1 MNKLPLFSILIA
13 NYNNSKYLLE
23 CLNSVYNQTYANWEI
38 VIVDDASSD
47 ASCELYE
54 KIENDERIHVYI
66 NDKNYGCGYTKRKC
80 IELAQGGIA
89 GFLDPDDMLTE
100 NALQVMVDEH
110 LRNPEASLVYSTY
123 YKCDEQMNVEY
134 VNTSSKHLPIDTD
147 YLHYQ
152 RGAVHAFAS
161 FKIVK
166 YRASEGLNPLFLR
179 AVDQNLY
186 YLLEEQGDLVFH
198 NEPLYYYR
206 FHNRS
211 ISIFQNTYKA
221 RYWHLIAIY
230 EACVRRGIVQDSE
243 QIATD
248 LLKINIGDIE
258 TIKQELN
265 KYNYPT
271 LKLVLKVIYKW
282 ICRK

>member
-1 MNKLPLFSILIA
+1 MSPLFSILIA
-13 NYNNSKYLLE
+13 NYNNGAYLLE
-23 CLNSVYNQTYANWEI
+23 CIDSVLKQSYDNWEI
-38 VIVDDASSD
+38 IIVDDASFDTS
-47 ASCELYE
+47 SEIYK
-54 KIENDERIHVYI
+54 KIDTDSRIHIHI
-66 NDKNYGCGYTKRKC
+66 NDKNYGCGYTKRRC
-80 IELAQGGIA
+80 IELAHGDIA
-89 GFLDPDDMLTE
+89 GFLDPDDMLTT
-100 NALQVMVDEH
+100 NALQIMVDEH
-110 LRNPEASLVYSTY
+110 MKNPQASLVYSTY
-123 YKCDEQMNVEY
+123 YKCDDQMNIEY
-134 VNTSSKHLPIDTD
+134 VNISCGVPEQVD

-152 RGAVHAFAS
+152 RGAVHHFAT
-161 FKIVK
+161 FKIEL
-166 YRASEGLNPLFLR
+166 YRKSEGLNPLFLR

-211 ISIFQNTYKA
+211 ISIFHNTYKA

-243 QIATD
+243 QIASD